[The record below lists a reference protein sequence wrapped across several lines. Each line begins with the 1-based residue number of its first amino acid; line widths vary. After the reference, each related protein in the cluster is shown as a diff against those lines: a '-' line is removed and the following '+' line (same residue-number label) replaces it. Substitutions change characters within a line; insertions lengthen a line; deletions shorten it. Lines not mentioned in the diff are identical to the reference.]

1 MIFKKIF
8 TMVAAFI
15 CAATISAATLPDGV
29 TAEDYILTAQDYDN
43 GQVRYD
49 VKIAFDGNDAYL
61 GDFAFNA
68 KDCWIKGNRKGNVV
82 TFPEEQLM
90 TTLEDGTE
98 IWFYGVTVTS
108 NGVESKNLNLT
119 YDSAADE
126 YSANCGIML
135 TMGKPTAES
144 LNYLEILEDVLISRD
159 GRRIEPEVNIIQTII
174 TQQPAGTLKTYVR
187 SGGAYNN
194 FYGSPTYTLQDGMA
208 LNMVYASDGKTVYM
222 QAPISYAGTTNW
234 VKGYIEGDQLHVPLY
249 QSIVR
254 NNNNSQMNYGFTAVA
269 RWNRAHTFLEPYLRA
284 TEITFTIDQETGVIT
299 QNGDEAYILMWSQDM
314 KWANYA
320 DLQSVYTPISQYV
333 TTIPS
338 NLQKVE
344 MAMHYKVNPENKP
357 LQDANVVLTSAID
370 AENGKFYL
378 AGLLNNNPDAAI
390 VGSIEGD
397 KIIFPSSQY
406 IGIARNTIL
415 YFSGASY
422 TFEDMDMGGVVYKLT
437 RPAYETSITLTR
449 DENGA
454 WTAPENMG
462 IFLTQGLPTEES
474 LKYYMGAF
482 LQPSVSVY
490 NEHPSVPRDPEI
502 VRYTQG
508 MTSGGYDC
516 INLNIIPED
525 VDGGFINPQRI
536 AYQLFTKI
544 DGQVE
549 PYVFY
554 KDEYQIAEDMTIIPF
569 VFSCRDLSN
578 ANDIA
583 VGGTE
588 IYLYQTGFDN
598 IGVQVINY
606 SGGEEHRSNVVWW
619 KDPQDEGQ
627 DPNNPNNPDDSGN
640 PGDSGDVSG
649 ESITWGYYNGTQ
661 ELASWGTQK
670 GETYNVAMKVNDAS
684 LVGSKV
690 TAVNIPLNITTVTNC
705 KVWISPVGTD
715 GKPVTDA
722 GQGTS
727 DYQNV
732 AFTPSGAWTEV
743 TLPSAY
749 TITENGFYV
758 GITFTSAATEFEPL
772 LLFPSQLLETTYI
785 KTSRTYRK
793 WSDLGN
799 APGACMP
806 LQLTIRGN
814 VVKQDAVSVVSIDR
828 VFVKHGESTT
838 ANVTVANNGGNEVSN
853 VDWTYTVAGQTN
865 SGHDEVAITA
875 DFYGAQASFSIDIPA
890 IEPIGAYEGTL
901 TITKVNGKDNTSN
914 SVSGTHEVKVMN
926 VVPKKRPLME
936 EFTGAWCGFCPSGY
950 IGMKLM
956 NERHPEDFVC
966 VSYHNGDAMQI
977 TENYPVSVSGFPE
990 AYFDRNH
997 QTDAYRGDTAKDM
1010 GVDETWKEECQEV
1023 TPVNVAVTAV
1033 LNDET
1038 GDLTAEASFEFC
1050 EDVTGADYGIGY
1062 IITADG
1068 LHGSGTQWRQHNYYS
1083 KDYQGGAYSGM
1094 YKEGMDM
1101 FNYGAEYQ
1109 FLEYDDVAIATS
1121 CTGSSTIA
1129 DVISG
1134 NCSEGDIITH
1144 EYTFNIANMKANYGK
1159 KENLVQDKTR
1169 LHAVVF
1175 VYDNATKQVLNC
1187 NKCDV
1192 VLDSTS
1198 DIKNVNASSLDDSHI
1213 YNLAGQR
1220 INSLRRGVNIVGGR
1234 KILK

>member
-15 CAATISAATLPDGV
+15 CAATISAATLPAGIQ
-29 TAEDYILTAQDYDN
+29 AQEYILTAQDYDN
-43 GQVRYD
+43 GEVNYD
-49 VKIAFDGNDAYL
+49 VKIAFDGNTAYL
-61 GDFAFNA
+61 GNFAFNA
-68 KDCWIKGNRKGNVV
+68 KDYWIQGTKNGNTI

-98 IWFYGVTVTS
+98 IWFYGVTVGQEGVSS
-108 NGVESKNLNLT
+108 NDFVLN
-119 YDSAADE
+119 YDSTADE
-126 YSANCGIML
+126 YLATTGFML
-135 TMGKPTAES
+135 TMGKPSASS
-144 LNYLEILEDVLISRD
+144 LNYLEILEDVLISKD
-159 GRRIEPEVNIIQTII
+159 GRRIEPEVNFTTTII
-174 TQQPAGTLKTYVR
+174 SSQPAGELKVYTR

-194 FYGSPTYTLQDGMA
+194 FYNAPTYSLQDGMA
-208 LNMVYASDGKTVYM
+208 LNIVFGANNSVYM
-222 QAPISYAGTTNW
+222 QAPISYAGTQNW
-234 VKGYIEGDQLHVPLY
+234 VKGYIDGNKIHMPLY

-254 NNNNSQMNYGFTAVA
+254 NGMNYGITGVC
-269 RWNRAHTFLEPYLRA
+269 RWNRSHTYLEPYLRA
-284 TEITFTIDQETGVIT
+284 KEITFTVDEDGVIR
-299 QNGDEAYILMWSQDM
+299 QDGDDAYCLLWSEDM
-314 KWANYA
+314 SWSKYA
-320 DLQSVYTPISQYV
+320 DMNSVYTPMSEYTV
-333 TTIPS
+333 RIPEG
-338 NLQKVE
+338 LQKEE
-344 MAMHYKVNPENKP
+344 MAMHYKVNPENNP
-357 LQDANVVLTSAID
+357 LQDANIVLTSAVD
-370 AENGKFYL
+370 SEAGKFYL
-378 AGLLNNNPDAAI
+378 AGLLTSDPEAAI
-390 VGSIEGD
+390 VGSIEGNN
-397 KIIFPSSQY
+397 IIFPSNQY
-406 IGIARNTIL
+406 LGIARNTIL
-415 YFSGASY
+415 YFSAA
-422 TFEDMDMGGVVYKLT
+422 TFVLEQLDMGGVAYKVT
-437 RPAYETSITLTR
+437 RPTYENALTMTR
-449 DENGA
+449 NEDGT
-454 WTAPENMG
+454 WTVPDNIG
-462 IFLTQGLPTEES
+462 IFLTQGIPSPES
-474 LKYYMGAF
+474 LRYYMLAY
-482 LQPSVSVY
+482 LQPSLSVY
-490 NEHPSVPRDPEI
+490 NEHPAVPRDPEI
-502 VRYTQG
+502 VRYTTN
-508 MTSGGYDC
+508 MTGGGYDC

-536 AYQLFTKI
+536 AYQLFTKV

-549 PYVFY
+549 PYIFY

-627 DPNNPNNPDDSGN
+627 DPNNPNNPDGPGN
-640 PGDSGDVSG
+640 TGDPDDVTG
-649 ESITWGYYNGTQ
+649 ESITWGYYNGSQ
-661 ELASWGTQK
+661 ELGSWGTEK
-670 GETYNVAMKVNDAS
+670 SETYNVAMKVDDAS
-684 LVGSKV
+684 FVGSKV
-690 TAVNIPLNITTVTNC
+690 TAVNIPLNITTVSDC

-727 DYQNV
+727 DYLNV
-732 AFTPSGAWTEV
+732 EFTPSGTWTEV
-743 TLPSAY
+743 SLPSAY

-865 SGHDEVAITA
+865 SGHEEVAITA

-890 IEPIGAYEGTL
+890 IAQTGTYEGTL
-901 TITKVNGKDNTSN
+901 TITKVNGVNNTSN
-914 SVSGTHEVKVMN
+914 SVSKTHEVRVMN

-990 AYFDRNH
+990 AHFDRNH
-997 QTDAYRGDTAKDM
+997 QTDAYLGDKAKDM
-1010 GVDETWKEECQEV
+1010 GIEDTWKEECQEV
-1023 TPVNVAVTAV
+1023 SPVNVAVTAT

-1050 EDVTGADYGIGY
+1050 EDVAGADYGIGY

-1068 LHGSGTQWRQHNYYS
+1068 LHGSGTTWRQHNYYS
-1083 KDYQGGAYSGM
+1083 KDYNGGAYSGM
-1094 YKEGMDM
+1094 YKEGMEM

-1109 FLEYDDVAIATS
+1109 FLEYDDVAVATS
-1121 CTGSSTIA
+1121 CAGASTIA

-1192 VLDSTS
+1192 VLDNTS
-1198 DIKNVNASSLDDSHI
+1198 DIKDVNASSLDDSHI